1 MNHDSLDQ
9 QVAHLI
15 RTLADGTPKSVDLLP
30 RIHQQL
36 TSSSAGSSNGMSFF
50 AHLQAVP
57 RWSYMVVSMV
67 LVAGLL
73 FSGFAFA
80 RPLIFSWLGDNG
92 LRGISL
98 QGADHVGST
107 VTNNNITVQVEQVYA
122 DAARTA
128 ITMRLQAP
136 HEQGAV
142 TPRLDQTYLLDSQG
156 HRYAALTGAQVNGEG
171 LFEFIPL
178 PLDALDTE
186 QSLTLAVESVF
197 PSSGISPITGPWQVH
212 FKVHPQPA
220 RSITFA
226 EAPDAQSG
234 VTVQPIRLDLTP
246 AGARLLV
253 RLSGLASD
261 TSLFGLTEFAQHGGD
276 AIVGCPPNTSM
287 CVDSHSTSDGALLHL
302 QGPDK
307 QVLEPSWVVAIDPG
321 SSDVGFLPKAPQTVD
336 PDGSALIEVLF
347 FTPLR
352 ATKGAALLTIDQLA
366 LRSAQLDANGQEQ
379 IVNGPWS
386 FTLPL

>member
-9 QVAHLI
+9 QVAHLMHK
-15 RTLADGTPKSVDLLP
+15 LADGTPKSVDLLP

-92 LRGISL
+92 LHGVSL
-98 QGADHVGST
+98 HGADHVGSM
-107 VTNNNITVQVEQVYA
+107 VTMKDITLQVEQVYA

-136 HEQGAV
+136 HEQGVV

-156 HRYAALTGAQVNGEG
+156 HRYAALTGTQVDGEG

-178 PLDALDTE
+178 PLDALNSE

-197 PSSGISPITGPWQVH
+197 PSSGTSPITGPWQVH
-212 FKVHPQPA
+212 FKVHTQA
-220 RSITFA
+220 VRSITFTQ
-226 EAPDAQSG
+226 APDARHG
-234 VTVQPIRLDLTP
+234 VTVQPVRLDVTST
-246 AGARLLV
+246 GARLLM
-253 RLSGLASD
+253 RFSGLAPN
-261 TSLFGLTEFAQHGGD
+261 TSLFDLTQFAQNGGD
-276 AIVGCPPNTSM
+276 AIVGCPPNTSV

-302 QGPDK
+302 QGGDK
-307 QVLEPSWVVAIDPG
+307 QVLEPSWVVASDPG
-321 SSDVGFLPKAPQTVD
+321 TSGVGLLPKATQTVG
-336 PDGSALIEVLF
+336 PDGSALIEILF

-352 ATKGAALLTIDQLA
+352 VTNGDALLTIDQLP

-386 FTLPL
+386 FILPL